1 MQSSIKASGPD
12 GITARLLK
20 EAAGEIAPS
29 LSRIYN
35 KSLQRAVIPEDWKL
49 ANVVPVFKKGK
60 KELVENYRPISLLA
74 IISKIFERCVLH
86 GMKDHIYHLINR
98 AQHGF
103 MAGKSCVS
111 QLTAVLDY
119 IGSQLDNGKQT
130 DAIYLDISKAF
141 DKVDHGLLLNK
152 LRHFNITGSLHE
164 WLRAYLNGR
173 RQQVTILGSTSMQ
186 TTFSNIRCATRV
198 CFWTD
203 AVPVVCE
210 RFTRCCHLI
219 KCRLLS

>member
-1 MQSSIKASGPD
+1 MHAM
-12 GITARLLK
+12 
-20 EAAGEIAPS
+20 
-29 LSRIYN
+29 
-35 KSLQRAVIPEDWKL
+35 IPEDWKL

-130 DAIYLDISKAF
+130 DVIYLDMSKAF
-141 DKVDHGLLLNK
+141 DKVDHGLLLN
-152 LRHFNITGSLHE
+152 
-164 WLRAYLNGR
+164 
-173 RQQVTILGSTSMQ
+173 
-186 TTFSNIRCATRV
+186 
-198 CFWTD
+198 
-203 AVPVVCE
+203 
-210 RFTRCCHLI
+210 
-219 KCRLLS
+219 